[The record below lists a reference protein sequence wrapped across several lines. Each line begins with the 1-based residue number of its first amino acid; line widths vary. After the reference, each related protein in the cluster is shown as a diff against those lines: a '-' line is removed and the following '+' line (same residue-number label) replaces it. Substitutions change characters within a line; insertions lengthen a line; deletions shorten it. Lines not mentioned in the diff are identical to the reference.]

1 MLWPW
6 LRGIATPEETWHFD
20 SGWFRGNPIGSETYD
35 PTFQRVT
42 FNTWLVNLWAYPL
55 ALQKEMQLRG
65 IHCTKVYINFFIQS
79 MLTSMWK
86 NLELHSKADSQLPKI
101 PAQFH
106 SELPGALLFYLDS
119 FFAGFIILIL
129 FPVEKTHLW
138 SKGSVANWQAEK
150 KLLQSKGRIIWVWKR
165 RLEVLLHWMLGFVQY
180 ILRHRAYSSK
190 LQGTNM
196 CDSIRRV
203 NQLRIQEPNAY
214 VGSADACSKTF
225 QQK

>member
-1 MLWPW
+1 
-6 LRGIATPEETWHFD
+6 
-20 SGWFRGNPIGSETYD
+20 
-35 PTFQRVT
+35 
-42 FNTWLVNLWAYPL
+42 
-55 ALQKEMQLRG
+55 MQLRG
-65 IHCTKVYINFFIQS
+65 IHCTKVYINCFIQS

-86 NLELHSKADSQLPKI
+86 NLETPFKGRFPAPKN
-101 PAQFH
+101 PSAGTH

-165 RLEVLLHWMLGFVQY
+165 CLEVLLHWMLGFVQY

-214 VGSADACSKTF
+214 LGSADACSQTF
-225 QQK
+225 QQKSIPWKKHNLSQWIWVVKTIKYHQGPFIQFTVMSNRPRYGMK